1 MRGFAI
7 VPAMKRAFILA
18 AAVLGLSAAA
28 FGQAKPAL
36 AATNAPSS
44 PWQGRWGGAIDLGQ
58 QKIAFEFEVGPLG
71 ALLDIPANELFGY
84 PSAAIRLEPESLAVD
99 WQFGGGILALRLE
112 LGPDGRATGLFAQGD
127 AQGPASA
134 ARAALAGRPGVELA
148 LAGKDGSLLPGTL
161 VPAQGDRAKPPLVI
175 LHAGLGSA
183 DRDGNNYNVP
193 GRHDALMQLAGALS
207 ELGVASYRYDK
218 RGSGMASWLVRG
230 EAELSFQ
237 AWIDDLVAIAEA
249 LAKDGRYAGVWLL
262 GLNDGATVAAAAA
275 NRLPAARGLVV
286 ACASADSV
294 YESFMK
300 AIEDAPDEFK
310 AEGLAAVESL
320 RDGRPVGELSEF
332 YAGALRASFRPYLRE
347 AFGYDLK
354 AELARYRGKTL
365 IAQGNMDMQA
375 TLNDFTRLGEAA
387 RDPVTIVVPYMN
399 HVLKD
404 VPAAVDENYAA
415 FSDPAY
421 PVSEIFA
428 AAVAEFVAEP

>member
-1 MRGFAI
+1 
-7 VPAMKRAFILA
+7 MKRTFLFAVALSLSAALA
-18 AAVLGLSAAA
+18 AA
-28 FGQAKPAL
+28 QP
-36 AATNAPSS
+36 T
-44 PWQGRWGGAIDLGQ
+44 PWHGRWGGAFDLGQ
-58 QKIAFEFEVGPLG
+58 QKIGFEIEVGPAG
-71 ALLDIPANELFGY
+71 ALLDIPSNELFGY
-84 PSAAIRLEPESLAVD
+84 PSAAIQLEPGSLAID
-99 WQFGGGILALRLE
+99 WQFGGGILALRLD
-112 LGPDGRATGLFAQGD
+112 LGADGRASGIFAQGE
-127 AQGPASA
+127 AQGQASA
-134 ARAALAGRPGVELA
+134 ARAAIQGRPGEELA
-148 LAGKDGSLLPGTL
+148 AAGKGGVLLPGTL
-161 VPAQGDRAKPPLVI
+161 VLPRGGQAKPPLVI

-193 GRHDALMQLAGALS
+193 GRHDALMQLADALA

-218 RGSGMASWLVRG
+218 RGSGMASWLVRS

-237 AWIDDLVAIAEA
+237 AWIDDLTEVAGA
-249 LAKDGRYAGVWLL
+249 LAKDARFSGVWLL

-294 YESFMK
+294 YESFLK
-300 AIEDAPDEFK
+300 AIEDAPEELK
-310 AEGLAAVESL
+310 AEGLAALQAV
-320 RDGRPVGELSEF
+320 RDGKPLGELSEF
-332 YAGALRASFRPYLRE
+332 YAGALRESFRPYLRE

-387 RDPVTIVVPYMN
+387 SGAVTIVVPYMN

-404 VPAAVDENYAA
+404 VPADVEENFAA
-415 FSDPAY
+415 FSDPSY

-428 AAVAEFVAEP
+428 SAVAEFVGAR